1 MTAGTGSVGAWG
13 REANAE
19 PLKLLDEGAG
29 PSSRTCRLVLKEA
42 SQLPT
47 N

>member
-19 PLKLLDEGAG
+19 PLKLLDVAAG
-29 PSSRTCRLVLKEA
+29 PSSRTCKLVLKEA

>member
-1 MTAGTGSVGAWG
+1 MTAGTGSVRAWG

-19 PLKLLDEGAG
+19 PLNLLDEGAG
-29 PSSRTCRLVLKEA
+29 PSSWTCKLVLKEA

>member
-1 MTAGTGSVGAWG
+1 MTAGTGSVGAWD

-19 PLKLLDEGAG
+19 PLKLLDEGAAL
-29 PSSRTCRLVLKEA
+29 SSRMCRLVLKEA

>member
-19 PLKLLDEGAG
+19 PLKLLDEEAG
-29 PSSRTCRLVLKEA
+29 PCSRTCRLVLKEA